1 MMTRLSPLPPAE
13 NATRAGSTAPL
24 DPLALY
30 ASAIDTSD
38 YVARVAPVIRRLAPE
53 IGDLIDIG
61 AGGGQLGSAL
71 HERGRRWIA
80 IEPSP
85 VMQAR
90 LAALPQP
97 PEIMPHGWRD
107 EALPRTPVD
116 TVLAATMPGYLT
128 DPAEFLARCRQSAR
142 RRIIWVVPAQNAPRG
157 LICAACLPREWHGED
172 ETPGID
178 LVLPRLGSD
187 LPDRMDATDW
197 TFSLDLPDLAAFAA
211 FQADRLGWAPDDP
224 RRPQLFD
231 HLMKQA
237 VPSGAGLRLSC
248 HRRSAILVW
257 TLS

>member
-1 MMTRLSPLPPAE
+1 MMTLPSPLPSAE
-13 NATRAGSTAPL
+13 HATRAGDTAPL

-30 ASAIDTSD
+30 ASAIDISD
-38 YVARVAPVIRRLAPE
+38 YVARVAPIILGFVPAT
-53 IGDLIDIG
+53 GDLVDIG
-61 AGGGQLGSAL
+61 AGGGQLGGAL
-71 HERGRRWIA
+71 REQGRRWIA

-97 PEIMPHGWRD
+97 PEIMPHGWQD
-107 EALPRTPVD
+107 EVLPRTPVD

-128 DPAEFLARCRQSAR
+128 DPAEFLARCRQLAR
-142 RRIIWVVPAQNAPRG
+142 RRIIWVVPAQKAPRG

-178 LVLPRLGSD
+178 LVLSRLGSD

-197 TFSLDLPDLAAFAA
+197 TFSLDLPDLTAFAA

-231 HLMKQA
+231 HLTTQA
-237 VPSGAGLRLSC
+237 EPSAAGLRLSC